1 MTDAPKYRDPAT
13 ADWWE
18 RKTDQWNPV
27 PLFDRSVLFG
37 TISEMSNGLLLSHAA
52 FRDFEHFRS
61 VLHDMLPTDKS
72 ERADTTLGKWK
83 PSDAGERWTYGQTR
97 KEARDQWDRGL
108 APGDWARTLYRDTV
122 DALRAEMIAAGVE
135 RCTTNKRRRVK
146 QWAGGNLS
154 VPRYLE
160 SRATG
165 KPTPVF
171 RRLSRNAQRPIVRL
185 GLNSSTSS
193 DNKRETFIKTTAMI
207 GSMVEQFERWDSAS
221 RSSAYLASSQGTHLP
236 RTTRRAGCCSHSRRG
251 ARRWMATSFLIKKAS
266 ERLDPERMMS
276 IGQSGTLR
284 DYGFRTQW
292 AQHGINVYGRGQP
305 LDVPRE
311 IVTEGL
317 GLDCMVE
324 TTWSRGGAEG
334 QARRLVGKIQQ
345 LADQAH
351 GE

>member
-1 MTDAPKYRDPAT
+1 MTDAPKYRDPST
-13 ADWWE
+13 APWWKAKSDE
-18 RKTDQWNPV
+18 NNPV

-37 TISEMSNGLLLSHAA
+37 TISEMSNGLILSHAA
-52 FRDFEHFRS
+52 FRDFEHFRA

-83 PSDAGERWTYGQTR
+83 PSDAGDRWAYGQSR
-97 KEARDQWDRGL
+97 EEARDQWDRGL

-122 DALRAEMIAAGVE
+122 DTLRAEMIAAGVE

-160 SRATG
+160 SRITG

-185 GLNSSTSS
+185 GLNSATSG
-193 DNKRETFIKTTAMI
+193 DNRRETFIRTTAMI
-207 GSMVEQFERWDSAS
+207 GSMVEQFERLGFGVEVVGLSCQFTSGA
-221 RSSAYLASSQGTHLP
+221 P
-236 RTTRRAGCCSHSRRG
+236 RTKYSPCGLVLPFEASTRRWFS
-251 ARRWMATSFLIKKAS
+251 TSFLIKKAS
-266 ERLDPERMMS
+266 QRLDPERMMS

-284 DYGFRTQW
+284 DYGFRSQW
-292 AQHGINVYGRGQP
+292 AQHGINVPGRGSP

-324 TTWSRGGAEG
+324 TTWGRDGAGG

-345 LADQAH
+345 LADKAH
-351 GE
+351 GA

>member
-207 GSMVEQFERWDSAS
+207 GSMVEQFERLGFGVEVVGLSCQFTGDAPPTYYSPCG
-221 RSSAYLASSQGTHLP
+221 LLLP
-236 RTTRRAGCCSHSRRG
+236 FEAGR
-251 ARRWMATSFLIKKAS
+251 RRWMATSFLIKKAS